1 MTYKEYREQR
11 QSEFNKLPVFFAF
24 SNDQLERE
32 LNERGYTLDEAGEV
46 LYRFGN
52 GGFYLKKDADIIRAF
67 LEKDSDEELREIM
80 KADKEFAAEAI
91 EYEMLNHEYP
101 INWQG
106 DWDVASCF
114 GSVEYG
120 TDKYGE
126 DYLKELGFGED
137 MVEIWKQCARKVRNS
152 YDW

>member
-67 LEKDSDEELREIM
+67 LEKDSDKELREMM
-80 KADKEFAAEAI
+80 KADKEFAAEVI

-137 MVEIWKQCARKVRNS
+137 MVAIWKSCARKVRNS